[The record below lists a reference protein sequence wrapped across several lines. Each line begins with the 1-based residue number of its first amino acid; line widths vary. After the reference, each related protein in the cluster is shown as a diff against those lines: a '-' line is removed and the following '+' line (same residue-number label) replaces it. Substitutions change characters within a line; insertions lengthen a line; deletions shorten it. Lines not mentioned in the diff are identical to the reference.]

1 MSVIIDGK
9 TYDETKF
16 SPELQNY
23 LTVRQEIQVSKIR
36 HNIELEKIDVLT
48 KHYNTKIAEKLI
60 GEVDSEIVMH
70 NASTQFADGGEFGMG
85 AEIGIATG
93 RFHARGPVGVEQL
106 TSFKYVVRGSG
117 QTRP

>member
-36 HNIELEKIDVLT
+36 HNIEGAEKIDVLT
-48 KHYNTKIAEKLI
+48 AHYNKKIAELVKK
-60 GEVDSEIVMH
+60 EVPE
-70 NASTQFADGGEFGMG
+70 E
-85 AEIGIATG
+85 
-93 RFHARGPVGVEQL
+93 
-106 TSFKYVVRGSG
+106 K
-117 QTRP
+117 

>member
-36 HNIELEKIDVLT
+36 HNIELAINYHTHNYL
-48 KHYNTKIAEKLI
+48 LI
-60 GEVDSEIVMH
+60 VIFI
-70 NASTQFADGGEFGMG
+70 QY
-85 AEIGIATG
+85 
-93 RFHARGPVGVEQL
+93 
-106 TSFKYVVRGSG
+106 K
-117 QTRP
+117 